1 MINESRR
8 WNSLSPMFKFRP
20 DPVFSSTSSLNV
32 ETSDLDTPVDSNS
45 DSDSDS
51 GSDDSYQTAEEG
63 DDEDEDVAQ
72 GPRRRVKKDPLFL
85 RILIALAKA

>member
-20 DPVFSSTSSLNV
+20 DPVFSSTSSLDV
-32 ETSDLDTPVDSNS
+32 ESSDLDTPSDS

-63 DDEDEDVAQ
+63 DDEDVAQ
-72 GPRRRVKKDPLFL
+72 RPRRRVKKDPLFL

>member
-1 MINESRR
+1 
-8 WNSLSPMFKFRP
+8 MFKFRP

-32 ETSDLDTPVDSNS
+32 ETSDLDTPVDS
-45 DSDSDS
+45 DSDSD
-51 GSDDSYQTAEEG
+51 SDDSYQTAEEG

-72 GPRRRVKKDPLFL
+72 MPRRRVKKDPLFL

>member
-32 ETSDLDTPVDSNS
+32 DSSDLDTPVDS

-51 GSDDSYQTAEEG
+51 VSDDSYQTAEEG
-63 DDEDEDVAQ
+63 DDEDDVAQ
-72 GPRRRVKKDPLFL
+72 RPRRRVKKDPLFL

>member
-1 MINESRR
+1 
-8 WNSLSPMFKFRP
+8 MFKFRP
-20 DPVFSSTSSLNV
+20 DPIFSSTSSLNV
-32 ETSDLDTPVDSNS
+32 ETSDLDTPGDS

-63 DDEDEDVAQ
+63 DDEDEVAQ

>member
-1 MINESRR
+1 MVNESRR

-20 DPVFSSTSSLNV
+20 DAVFSSTSSLDV
-32 ETSDLDTPVDSNS
+32 ESSDLDTPVDSDS

-63 DDEDEDVAQ
+63 EDEDVPQ

>member
-1 MINESRR
+1 
-8 WNSLSPMFKFRP
+8 MFKFRP

-32 ETSDLDTPVDSNS
+32 ETSDLDTPVDSDS
-45 DSDSDS
+45 DSDSD
-51 GSDDSYQTAEEG
+51 SDDSYQTAEEG

-72 GPRRRVKKDPLFL
+72 MPRRRVKKDPLYL